1 MTSEDQAARTAQQ
14 IEKTLSA
21 LRVPAKV
28 QKVIRGPTVT
38 QYYLR
43 PASHIRISGIER
55 VLDDLTV
62 ALSAQSLRLLT
73 PVPGQPFISLEVP
86 NPHPDPV
93 TLGQILNSQ
102 KWSTSSAVLKIALGK
117 NTVGEVRVADLAS
130 MPHLLIAGTTGS
142 GKSVCLT
149 TIIAGLLWANDP
161 HELRLV
167 LIDPKTVE
175 LVAFEDVPHLDI
187 PPVTDA
193 SEATEVL
200 ETLEKIMD
208 KRYQQF
214 HMNGV
219 RNISD
224 YNASAGHMP
233 YIVIAIDELADLIAS
248 SDKEVEGPLIALA
261 QKARAAGIHLIVA
274 TQRPSSDVI
283 TGRIKTN
290 FPTRISFMVSTRVDS
305 RVILDQ
311 AGAEQLTGR
320 GDMLFMS
327 PEAPRPERIQ
337 GALTTDSRLARVL
350 AEVLDRDSG
359 IYVESEI
366 EEYRDSIDFD
376 TFVSSEDEF
385 DDGFDRELERD
396 LEREFGQGHKMKGI
410 KRAKRVEIVPAAKAT
425 LPVQRGRPQYQEIS
439 LDPNRTWRLIAT
451 IIGLAIVVLLAVW
464 VFASLGSCI
473 AAITSGFSAESGS
486 PAQASPTSQ
495 SSPARQA
502 SPASRVATSPAT
514 PIPRVRTP
522 TTTVAVTPTPTSD
535 PGTTVTS
542 TPETDVSN
550 DPQSEALTDLEAAA
564 PTEFAA
570 WSNADGAAKRR
581 ALVDLY
587 EAASPEALDMLR
599 AAGDALS
606 LAQATLLEMAPAEYA
621 AWVRAEGDA
630 LRLALAA
637 LVETVPTELAALLR
651 VDGENAG
658 DLALADIVDAAP
670 REYVAWLRAEG
681 DARIVA
687 QAALEAAAPTEF
699 EAWQRVTD
707 SARRDA
713 PNEEESVRPVQWPT
727 TCTRLNDMLETH
739 LGNRSN
745 AGIYQRVYG
754 DQAEQAC
761 REDHRDDAR
770 AAFGW
775 ALAAGAAESSAS
787 AVTQWPMTCVDLND
801 IVESYLG
808 NRGGVGIYERVF
820 GDQAEQACRKD
831 HRHEVEAA
839 FAWALASP

>member
-1 MTSEDQAARTAQQ
+1 MNFEDQAAKTARL
-14 IEKTLSA
+14 IESTLSA

-43 PASHIRISGIER
+43 PASHVRIRGIEQ

-62 ALSAQSLRLLT
+62 ALSAKSLRLLK
-73 PVPGQPFISLEVP
+73 PVPEQPFISLEVSNP
-86 NPHPDPV
+86 NPDPV

-102 KWSTSSAVLKIALGK
+102 EWITSKDTIKVALGK
-117 NTVGEVRVADLAS
+117 NTAGEVRVADLTS

-142 GKSVCLT
+142 GKSVCIT
-149 TIIAGLLWANDP
+149 TIIAGLLSDYDP
-161 HELRLV
+161 YELRLI

-187 PPVTDA
+187 PPVIDA

-200 ETLEKIMD
+200 ETLEKVMEE
-208 KRYQQF
+208 RYQTF
-214 HMNGV
+214 RMNGV
-219 RNISD
+219 RNISE
-224 YNASAGHMP
+224 YNARAAHMP
-233 YIVIAIDELADLIAS
+233 YIVIVIDELADLIAS
-248 SDKEVEGPLIALA
+248 SEKKVEDPLIGLA

-283 TGRIKTN
+283 TGRIKAN

-320 GDMLFMS
+320 GDMLFSS

-337 GALTTDSRLARVL
+337 GALTTESRLARVL
-350 AEVLDRDSG
+350 SRIMDQYSG
-359 IYVESEI
+359 LYIESEI
-366 EEYRDSIDFD
+366 EEYRNSIDFGES
-376 TFVSSEDEF
+376 VSYKDELDDEF
-385 DDGFDRELERD
+385 DSDLDRD
-396 LEREFGQGHKMKGI
+396 LDRKSSQGLKVRSTKQTT
-410 KRAKRVEIVPAAKAT
+410 RAEIVPAARST
-425 LPVQRGRPQYQEIS
+425 LPVRRRSQKYQEIS
-439 LDPNRTWRLIAT
+439 IDPYRIWRLIFAT
-451 IIGLAIVVLLAVW
+451 IGLAIVVLLAVW
-464 VFASLGSCI
+464 ALSSVGTCI
-473 AAITSGFSAESGS
+473 ASITSGFSAEAER
-486 PAQASPTSQ
+486 PAQ
-495 SSPARQA
+495 SSPASRPLPVRQA
-502 SPASRVATSPAT
+502 SPVPRVVASPAT
-514 PIPRVRTP
+514 PIPRRPTP
-522 TTTVAVTPTPTSD
+522 TTTVAVTPTHAAEPA
-535 PGTTVTS
+535 TTVSSTS
-542 TPETDVSN
+542 ETDAGSA
-550 DPQSEALTDLEAAA
+550 PLSAALENLEAAA

-570 WSNADGAAKRR
+570 WSNADDAAKRR
-581 ALVDLY
+581 ALLDLY
-587 EAASPEALDMLR
+587 EAAPAEVLEMLR
-599 AAGDALS
+599 AAGDAPRQTL
-606 LAQATLLEMAPAEYA
+606 ATLLEAAPVEYS
-621 AWVRAEGDA
+621 AWVRAEGEDV
-630 LRLALAA
+630 RLALAT
-637 LVETVPTELAALLR
+637 LVQTFPTELAALLR
-651 VDGENAG
+651 LDSDNAG
-658 DLALADIVDAAP
+658 NLALADIVEAAP
-670 REYVAWLRAEG
+670 HHYAAWLRAEG

-687 QAALEAAAPTEF
+687 QAALEAEAPAEF
-699 EAWQRVTD
+699 EAWQRVSD
-707 SARRDA
+707 DARLDA
-713 PNEEESVRPVQWPT
+713 PGAGEAFRPVQWPT

-787 AVTQWPMTCVDLND
+787 AVTQWPTTCVDLND